1 MRKLSSQ
8 IFVSQVSILLAV
20 VLVGFGLFARQE
32 REQLNQEWM
41 DKSLAIAETVAGVP
55 EIRSCIENRV
65 EGCDTEVQDIAE
77 RIRTETRA
85 SYVVVVDMNR
95 VRHSHPKP
103 ALIGQKVDETL
114 VTSPKGEV
122 RFDNGVTGP
131 SVNGLAPMY
140 GVLGEQIGEV
150 SVGMHMS
157 DVSTVFSGQLPI
169 YGLWSAVALGAGAIA
184 SYVLARRLKKR
195 TFGLELDEIAKL
207 LQEREA
213 VLHGIRE
220 GMIAFGRSG
229 RVTMVNDEARRLLG
243 LRLNQGVG
251 GRLEDMVP
259 PGRLQDLL
267 TGEIAGQDEVVLTD
281 DYYLTVNRMPVTLA
295 GKPHG
300 AVVTLRDRT
309 ELSGL
314 LRELDSVRGLTD
326 ALRAQQ
332 HEFSNRMHTVAGLL
346 ELGESEEALQFLTDL
361 RGAEA
366 EFAESLRSRIGSPLI
381 VGLILAKAAVAGE
394 RGVELEI
401 TDETW
406 LGDAPDKV
414 QALTTILGNLV
425 DNAFDAVS
433 GPGVDPGKPGRVLLG
448 VVEDDD
454 GITVRVA
461 DNGPGIP
468 PGAVETIFT
477 DGFTTKPATGTMR
490 RGLGLALV
498 HRLVQRLGGSISASE
513 GAGAVFTVR
522 LPKERQTVRGP
533 RPRLVS
539 AVAGV
544 SAVAA
549 VSAVSAVS
557 AAPVAPAAPAPSV
570 VGPRTSPSEETVTT
584 P

>member
-1 MRKLSSQ
+1 MRRGTGRKLSSQ
-8 IFVSQVSILLAV
+8 IFVSNVLVLLAV

-32 REQLNQEWM
+32 KRQLDQEFM
-41 DKSLAIAETVAGVP
+41 DKSLAIAESVAGVP
-55 EIRSCIENRV
+55 EIRECMEFGTQI
-65 EGCDTEVQDIAE
+65 EGCDSTVQNIADQMVQKTGA
-77 RIRTETRA
+77 R
-85 SYVVVVDMNR
+85 YVVVVDAR
-95 VRHSHPKP
+95 GVRWSHPNRDM
-103 ALIGQKVDETL
+103 IGKRISEPL
-114 VTSPKGEV
+114 VTKPEV
-122 RFDNGVTGP
+122 RFNNDSTGA
-131 SVNGLAPMY
+131 SVNGRDPVY
-140 GVLGEQIGEV
+140 GRTADQQVGMV
-150 SVGMHMS
+150 SVGLTM
-157 DVSTVFSGQLPI
+157 STVTKSFYDQLWI
-169 YGLWSAVALGAGAIA
+169 YALWFGAALGIGAIA
-184 SYVLARRLKKR
+184 SWLLARRLKRR
-195 TFGLELDEIAKL
+195 TFGLELDEIARL

-220 GMIAFGRSG
+220 GMIAFDRAGRI
-229 RVTMVNDEARRLLG
+229 TMVNDEARRLLG
-243 LRLNQGVG
+243 LRLNQGPG
-251 GRLEDMVP
+251 GSLEDIVP

-267 TGEIAGQDEVVLTD
+267 TGEISGQDEVVLTD
-281 DYYLTVNRMPVTLA
+281 DYYLVVNRMPVTLA
-295 GKPHG
+295 GRPHG

-366 EFAESLRSRIGSPLI
+366 AFAESLRSRIASPLI

-394 RGVELEI
+394 RGVELEV
-401 TDETW
+401 TDDTW

-414 QALTTILGNLV
+414 QALTTVLGNLV

-433 GPGVDPGKPGRVLLG
+433 GPGIDPGKPGRVLVG

-468 PGAVETIFT
+468 PGAAETVFT
-477 DGFTTKPATGTMR
+477 DGYTTKPATGGMR

-498 HRLVQRLGGSISASE
+498 HRIVQRLGGTISASE

-522 LPKERQTVRGP
+522 LPKERPAGGP
-533 RPRLVS
+533 PRLRRVPVQKS
-539 AVAGV
+539 ADSDQEEVAV
-544 SAVAA
+544 
-549 VSAVSAVS
+549 
-557 AAPVAPAAPAPSV
+557 P
-570 VGPRTSPSEETVTT
+570 
-584 P
+584 

>member
-1 MRKLSSQ
+1 
-8 IFVSQVSILLAV
+8 
-20 VLVGFGLFARQE
+20 
-32 REQLNQEWM
+32 
-41 DKSLAIAETVAGVP
+41 
-55 EIRSCIENRV
+55 
-65 EGCDTEVQDIAE
+65 
-77 RIRTETRA
+77 
-85 SYVVVVDMNR
+85 
-95 VRHSHPKP
+95 
-103 ALIGQKVDETL
+103 
-114 VTSPKGEV
+114 
-122 RFDNGVTGP
+122 
-131 SVNGLAPMY
+131 
-140 GVLGEQIGEV
+140 
-150 SVGMHMS
+150 MHMS

-169 YGLWSAVALGAGAIA
+169 YGLWFAVALGAGAIA